1 MPRIVVFTAAAVATA
16 SLATAQPPAASQSEP
31 SCAIVPANVALPETP
46 LRISGG
52 QDSAPRTLFGPRDV
66 LVIDGGTTRGVQ
78 LNQTFYVRRLPR
90 ELAAAAAAGQRGIVT
105 AGWVRIIGVNET
117 MALAAIDR
125 VCDAIYAGD
134 YLQPFGDPPPP
145 MDSVSVDT
153 GLDFSAP
160 ARMVF
165 GPYEKQM
172 AAAGELV
179 LTNAGQAQGVTPGA
193 RFAIYRDV
201 QEPGVP
207 LFAIGE
213 ATVVSV
219 NPDTSLVRINAARTA
234 VHQGDV
240 FIPRR

>member
-1 MPRIVVFTAAAVATA
+1 MHRIVVFTAVAVA
-16 SLATAQPPAASQSEP
+16 ATAVASAQEPAGRAAEP
-31 SCAIVPANVALPETP
+31 SCAIVPATVALPDTP

-52 QDSAPRTLFGPRDV
+52 QDSMPRSLFGPRDV

-90 ELAAAAAAGQRGIVT
+90 QRAAVVGDRGIIT
-105 AGWVRIIGVNET
+105 AGWIRIIGVNET
-117 MALAAIDR
+117 MALASVDR

-134 YLQPFGDPPPP
+134 FLQPYGDPPAS
-145 MDSVSVDT
+145 MDSVVVDT
-153 GLDFSAP
+153 ALDFTAP

-165 GPYEKQM
+165 GPHEKQM

-179 LTNAGQAQGVTPGA
+179 VTDAGQAKGITPGA

-201 QEPGVP
+201 QAPGVP

-234 VHQGDV
+234 VAAGDV
-240 FIPRR
+240 FIPHR

>member
-1 MPRIVVFTAAAVATA
+1 MHRIIVFTAAVVAAA
-16 SLATAQPPAASQSEP
+16 SVAFAQEPAAPLEP
-31 SCAIVPANVALPETP
+31 SCAIVPANTAVPESP
-46 LRISGG
+46 LRINGG
-52 QDSAPRTLFGPRDV
+52 QDSAPRQLFGPRDV

-90 ELAAAAAAGQRGIVT
+90 ENTGRAGLRGIVT
-105 AGWVRIIGVNET
+105 AGWVRIIGVNEN
-117 MALAAIDR
+117 MALAAVDR

-134 YLQPFGDPPPP
+134 YLQPYGPPPPP
-145 MDSVSVDT
+145 MDGVVVET

-160 ARMVF
+160 AHMVF

-172 AAAGELV
+172 AAAGETV
-179 LTNAGQAQGVTPGA
+179 VTDAGQAQGITPGA

-201 QEPGVP
+201 EEPGVP

-219 NPDTSLVRINAARTA
+219 NPDTSLVRITQARTA
-234 VHQGDV
+234 VRAGDV